1 MIRWQ
6 YYGYFGSNG
15 PPLFIVGVVLML
27 LSALFVALVAKDV
40 YRLQRLATEGI
51 PTIGTVVEKTL
62 HRANDQGTVDTSY
75 ELDYVFAT
83 AGGRRLEGSDTVD
96 PTTWDAIVEGAQI
109 PLEYAASR
117 PTIQRIGDR
126 VNPPIGGELV
136 IAAASILGLCG
147 AALAIKALRMP
158 WSAAARAAQTD
169 SNTVLAGSPGPMLMK
184 ILAFLLRWVSPLT
197 VSAMVTLFLGA
208 IFLLMGAI
216 FLPTGLVTV
225 HQESLF
231 RRAGETVSGTVLTKS
246 VRRSGQGRVSST
258 HYDIGYRFITHTGIS
273 VQGSDDVRGEL
284 WRSIHERESIPILYL
299 ADHPH
304 QNRLLANDPGTVP
317 RVISVLGATF
327 LGIGALLSGY
337 FLWGSMRRRRERHA
351 RA

>member
-1 MIRWQ
+1 MLIRWQ
-6 YYGYFGSNG
+6 YDGYFGSNG

-40 YRLQRLATEGI
+40 YRLQRLATEGL
-51 PTIGTVVEKTL
+51 PTIATVVKKTL
-62 HRANDQGTVDTSY
+62 HRANDQGTTDTSY

-96 PTTWDAIVEGAQI
+96 PTTWEAIVEGAQI

-117 PTIQRIGDR
+117 PTIRRIGDR
-126 VNPPIGGELV
+126 VNPPIGGEWV
-136 IAAASILGLCG
+136 IATASILGSCG

-158 WSAAARAAQTD
+158 WSAAARTAQTD
-169 SNTVLAGSPGPMLMK
+169 SNTVLGSPGPKLMK
-184 ILAFLLRWVSPLT
+184 INAFLLSWVSPGN
-197 VSAMVTLFLGA
+197 VGAVVTLFLGA

-216 FLPTGLVTV
+216 FLPTGLATA

-231 RRAGETVSGTVLTKS
+231 RRGGETVSGTVLTKC

-258 HYDIGYRFITHTGIS
+258 QYDIGYRFITHAGIS
-273 VQGSDDVRGEL
+273 VLGFDDVSGEL

-299 ADHPH
+299 ANHPQ
-304 QNRLLANDPGTVP
+304 QNRLLANDPGAVP
-317 RVISVLGATF
+317 RDNSVLGATF
-327 LGIGALLSGY
+327 LGIGSLLSVY
-337 FLWGSMRRRRERHA
+337 FLWGLMRRRRKRHA
-351 RA
+351 PA